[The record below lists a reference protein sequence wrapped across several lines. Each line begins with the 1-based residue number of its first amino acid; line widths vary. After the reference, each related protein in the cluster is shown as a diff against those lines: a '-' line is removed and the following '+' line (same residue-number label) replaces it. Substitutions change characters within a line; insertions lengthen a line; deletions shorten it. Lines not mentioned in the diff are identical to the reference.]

1 MKIRH
6 IAALLATVVILVA
19 AVAMGLIPRLSR
31 QKALLAATDMERDR
45 LPVVDTV
52 TVRSAAAN
60 SDLALPGNIEP
71 MLEAPIYARADGYLR
86 KLLVDIG
93 DRVRNGQLL
102 GEIETPELDQQ
113 VQQAKATVEQSKAAL
128 KQADAAVTQARANLA
143 LAKVTLERWKKL
155 VDAGVM
161 AKQDGDEKQ
170 ATFDAREAD
179 LDAALANVAAAKST
193 VAVNDSNLNR
203 LTALK
208 AFDQVTAPFDG
219 IITVRNTTTG
229 TLISSG
235 TNSPNRELLREAQ
248 IDLLRI
254 FISVPQTNVAS
265 IHTGMPAEVTVQEL
279 PNRVFHGSVAR
290 TANALDSAS
299 RTLRTEVHVKNPDH
313 ALLPGMYGQVKF
325 EIARKTAPPL
335 IPGDA
340 LLIRSTGTMVALLEA
355 GNKVHFQK
363 IDVGR
368 DYGKDVEVLS
378 GLTEGQVLIVNP
390 ADEIREGVAVQ
401 PRKQ

>member
-1 MKIRH
+1 VKIRH

-31 QKALLAATDMERDR
+31 QKALLAASDMERDR
-45 LPVVDTV
+45 VPIVDTV
-52 TVRSAAAN
+52 TVRSSAPNAG
-60 SDLALPGNIEP
+60 LVLPGNIEP

-93 DRVRNGQLL
+93 DRVKAGQSL

-113 VQQAKATVEQSKAAL
+113 VQQAKAGVEQSKAAL
-128 KQADAAVTQARANLA
+128 KQAEAAVAQARANLA
-143 LAKVTLERWKKL
+143 LAKVTLDRWKQL
-155 VDAGVM
+155 VAAGVM

-170 ATFDAREAD
+170 AAFDARQAD
-179 LDAALANVAAAKST
+179 LDAALANVAAAKSN
-193 VAVNDSNLNR
+193 VGVNESNLNR
-203 LTALK
+203 LSALK

-248 IDLLRI
+248 IDVLRI

-265 IHTGMPAEVTVQEL
+265 IQTGMPAEVTVQEL
-279 PNRVFHGSVAR
+279 PNRVFRGSVAR

-299 RTLRTEVHVKNPDH
+299 RTLRTEVHVNNPDH
-313 ALLPGMYGQVKF
+313 TLLPGMYGQVKF
-325 EIARKTAPPL
+325 QIARKTAPPL

-340 LLIRSTGTMVALLEA
+340 LLIRSSGMLVALLGA
-355 GNKVHFQK
+355 DNKVHFQK
-363 IDVGR
+363 IEVGR
-368 DYGKDVEVLS
+368 DDGKEIEVLS

-390 ADEIREGVAVQ
+390 ADEIREGAVVQ
-401 PRKQ
+401 PRK